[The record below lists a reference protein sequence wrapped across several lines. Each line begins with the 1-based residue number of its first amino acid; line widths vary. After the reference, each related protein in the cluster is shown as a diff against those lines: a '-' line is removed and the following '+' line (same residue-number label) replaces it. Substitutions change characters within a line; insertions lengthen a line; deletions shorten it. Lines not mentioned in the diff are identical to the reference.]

1 MGSTNNDALGFQIAL
16 LAVRK
21 VQSQQESC
29 KLIFQMVYS
38 VHKLFSPKKIFLRL
52 QFQRS
57 VYTGHE
63 GCNLSCN
70 QKKKFFLGSF
80 K

>member
-38 VHKLFSPKKIFLRL
+38 VHKLFSPQKNFSKATI
-52 QFQRS
+52 S
-57 VYTGHE
+57 EECVYTGHE

-70 QKKKFFLGSF
+70 QIFFGSF